1 MRRVLFVMIM
11 AIIPVILWGQKAS
24 ELIYTDARELMLI
37 NQGFDN
43 TEFYYSR
50 LPADMKDVTRK
61 AVWDLGLNSAGL
73 AIRFSTNAKAIGARW
88 TLLNNF
94 NMAHMAGT
102 GIRGI
107 DLYFLDENDT
117 WRFIG
122 TAQPNGK
129 ESSNVFVR
137 NMSGQMRD
145 YMAYL
150 PLYDGVTCLEI
161 GVDSSAVIGM
171 PRSNLLTKGSR
182 KPILF
187 YGTSITQGGC
197 ASRPGMVY
205 TSIISR
211 ERQQEVI
218 NLGFSG
224 NARMDKSMAET
235 VARVDAE
242 QYVIDC
248 LPNCTTRIL
257 RDSAYFFL
265 TYLAEKHPD
274 KPIFMVENVIF
285 SYALVDVKSRNDLI
299 EKNEYWHQLY
309 KRLRKEGYRNLR
321 YIPAKNLTGK
331 DYEGSVDG
339 AHQTDLGFLRMAKT
353 FLRYL
358 KK

>member
-1 MRRVLFVMIM
+1 MKRVFFVMM
-11 AIIPVILWGQKAS
+11 FALMPALVWGQKAS
-24 ELIYTDARELMLI
+24 ELVYTDARELMLI

-43 TEFYYSR
+43 TELYYSR

-73 AIRFSTNAKAIGARW
+73 AVRFSTDAKAIGAKW

-107 DLYFLDENDT
+107 DLYCLDEKDT

-150 PLYDGVTCLEI
+150 PLYDGVICVEI

-171 PRSNLLTKGSR
+171 PQSNLLTKGR
-182 KPILF
+182 CKPILF

-224 NARMDKSMAET
+224 NARMDKSMAEI

-257 RDSAYFFL
+257 RDSAYYFL